1 MKCLGFRLY
10 ARDNGDNA
18 FFFSFFL
25 HLKTVKN
32 EISLL
37 VNNSKYIQYRFCLR
51 SVPKLLF

>member
-25 HLKTVKN
+25 QLKTVKN

-51 SVPKLLF
+51 SVPKLFF